1 MTIYST
7 IDDYIAQA
15 VRPSLGEYAD
25 DYDLR
30 SIAQEMTEW
39 HDEITPSGD
48 INLNHSGFIE
58 REDVD
63 FWDIAAKHE
72 TN

>member
-7 IDDYIAQA
+7 IDDYISQV
-15 VRPSLGEYAD
+15 VRPSLSEYVD
-25 DYDLR
+25 DYDVR
-30 SIAQEMTEW
+30 AIAQEMTEW
-39 HDEITPSGD
+39 QDHA
-48 INLNHSGFIE
+48 NAAFNGFIE
-58 REDVD
+58 REDID

>member
-1 MTIYST
+1 MIFST
-7 IDDYIAQA
+7 IDHYIAQV

-25 DYDLR
+25 DYDVR
-30 SIAQEMTEW
+30 AIAQEMTEW
-39 HDEITPSGD
+39 QDEITPSGD

-58 REDVD
+58 RKGIN

-72 TN
+72 TH

>member
-1 MTIYST
+1 MTIYTT
-7 IDDYIAQA
+7 IDDYIAQV

-25 DYDLR
+25 DYDVR
-30 SIAQEMTEW
+30 AIAQEMTEW
-39 HDEITPSGD
+39 QDHDNATF
-48 INLNHSGFIE
+48 NGFVE

-63 FWDIAAKHE
+63 FWDIAVKHE